1 MRLSLKGRL
10 YGFPPLK
17 GEMQMYSPKIKEDL
31 IPTIY
36 RLSKENKAPMTKV
49 VDGILRSALNG
60 SRSPSKEKLI
70 IHVGTAKREESSAS
84 DLIDFL
90 KGRRLIMD
98 CGHKFCLHPL
108 SNTLVL
114 TCNGKCFCHEC
125 YF

>member
-1 MRLSLKGRL
+1 
-10 YGFPPLK
+10 
-17 GEMQMYSPKIKEDL
+17 MYSPKIKEDL

-49 VDGILRSALNG
+49 VDGILRSALND
-60 SRSPSKEKLI
+60 SRSPLKEKPLI
-70 IHVGTAKREESSAS
+70 HIGPTKREGASAI

-90 KGRRLIMD
+90 KYRRLILD

-114 TCNGKCFCHEC
+114 TCDGKCYCHEC

>member
-1 MRLSLKGRL
+1 
-10 YGFPPLK
+10 
-17 GEMQMYSPKIKEDL
+17 MYSPKIKEDL

-60 SRSPSKEKLI
+60 SRSPLKENPLI
-70 IHVGTAKREESSAS
+70 PVGTTKKEDASAS
-84 DLIDFL
+84 DLIVFL
-90 KGRRLIMD
+90 QGRRLIMD

-108 SNTLVL
+108 SNTLVM
-114 TCNGKCFCHEC
+114 TCNGKCYCHEC

>member
-1 MRLSLKGRL
+1 
-10 YGFPPLK
+10 
-17 GEMQMYSPKIKEDL
+17 MYSPKIKEDL

-49 VDGILRSALNG
+49 VDGILRSTLND
-60 SRSPSKEKLI
+60 SRSPLKEKPLI
-70 IHVGTAKREESSAS
+70 DVGPTKREGASAI

-90 KGRRLIMD
+90 KYRRLILD

-108 SNTLVL
+108 SNTMVL
-114 TCNGKCFCHEC
+114 TCDGKCYCHEC

>member
-1 MRLSLKGRL
+1 
-10 YGFPPLK
+10 
-17 GEMQMYSPKIKEDL
+17 MQMYSPKIKEDL

-49 VDGILRSALNG
+49 VDGILRSALNDP
-60 SRSPSKEKLI
+60 RSPLKENPLI
-70 IHVGTAKREESSAS
+70 SVGTAKKEETSAV
-84 DLIDFL
+84 DLIVFL

-108 SNTLVL
+108 SNTLVM
-114 TCNGKCFCHEC
+114 TCNGKCYCHEC